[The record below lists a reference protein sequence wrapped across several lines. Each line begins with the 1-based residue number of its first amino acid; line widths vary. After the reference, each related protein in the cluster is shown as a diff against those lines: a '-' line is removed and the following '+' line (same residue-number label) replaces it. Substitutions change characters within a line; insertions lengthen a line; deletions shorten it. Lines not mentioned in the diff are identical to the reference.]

1 MDYNQHGAYLFN
13 KRFGNPVQDTPR
25 LIDKDLALLQVKMLQ
40 EELDE
45 LHEAIENGDLVE
57 IADALG
63 DLKYVANGAA
73 SLYGIDLEVIEDEI
87 HRSNMSKLDAGG
99 NPVPHPTIPG
109 KIGKSDRYKP
119 PAIAPLL
126 FDQGWNGK

>member
-1 MDYNQHGAYLFN
+1 MEHSQHCAYFFN
-13 KRFGNPVQDTPR
+13 KRFGNPVQATPR
-25 LIDKDLALLQVKMLQ
+25 LIDKDIALLQVKMLQ

-45 LHEAIENGDLVE
+45 LHDAIENGDLVE

-73 SLYGIDLEVIEDEI
+73 SLYGIDLEDIEDEI
-87 HRSNMSKLDAGG
+87 HRSNVSKLDLDG

-119 PAIAPLL
+119 PAIAPIL